1 MPLPNVKESW
11 TAQIVEVQIGAT
23 KEEGGTRTSVVKVG
37 GHKGLPFNFFEGT
50 NGNRPVIAAHIID
63 TVPNDWPPVLSE
75 AYKDVWHDVGKWA
88 SYCVDELKVDMVCL
102 TLRRCHPDFGDCP
115 ADHAVEVVT
124 QLKESVGVPLI
135 VWGTGVADKDNQIM
149 PKVSELLR
157 GERALLGSATQDNY
171 KTLCAVCQA
180 DGHCII
186 SEAPLDI
193 NIGKQVNILLSDME
207 FPLERIVMFQTTGAL
222 GYGFEYVYSI
232 QERQRLAG
240 LSGDKL
246 MALPMM
252 ATVGHESW
260 RAKEAKAPQS
270 DFPEW
275 GTETVRGPL
284 WEIVTAVGMLLAGV
298 DILLMRHP
306 DAIRKT
312 QKLISRLW
320 QQ

>member
-1 MPLPNVKESW
+1 MALPDVKESW
-11 TAQIVEVQIGAT
+11 PAEVVEVQIGAT

-37 GHKGLPFNFFEGT
+37 GHKGLPFHFFEGS
-50 NGNRPVIAAHIID
+50 NGNKPVVAAHILD
-63 TVPNDWPPVLSE
+63 TTPEDWPSE
-75 AYKDVWHDVGKWA
+75 LANAYKNVWHDVARWA
-88 SYCVDELKVDMVCL
+88 QFCVDELKVDMVCV
-102 TLRRCHPDFGDCP
+102 TLQGCHPDFGDRP
-115 ADHAVEVVT
+115 VDHAVEVVAK
-124 QLKESVGVPLI
+124 LKEAVGVPLI
-135 VWGTGVADKDNQIM
+135 IWGTGVADKDNQIM
-149 PKVSELLR
+149 PKVSEALR
-157 GERALLGSATQDNY
+157 GERALLGSATQENY

-232 QERQRLAG
+232 QERQRIAG
-240 LSGDKL
+240 LMGDRL
-246 MALPMM
+246 TALPMM
-252 ATVGHESW
+252 ATAGHEAW
-260 RAKEAKAPQS
+260 RSKEAKAPES

-275 GTETVRGPL
+275 GTERVRGPL
-284 WEIVTAVGMLLAGV
+284 WELTTAAGMILSGV

-306 DAIRKT
+306 EAIKQT
-312 QKLISRLW
+312 QKLIKRLW